1 MKNKYFPDEEITE
14 NDLFFMCSMVERVAR
29 KLHRRNKY
37 VVNAIGY
44 DELVHLL
51 SCAAV
56 LHCENPQKVADD
68 WIRDYSLTPGD
79 FDITDVDR
87 RLCTKIPT
95 ENDMGKVYKRLI
107 VNTSNSHE
115 DYAEGSSGSTT
126 TRSARRSTTTTQAP
140 ITSRPILSPARI
152 SRRASIDLGTKKV
165 PAGTFSSQN
174 GRKSGS

>member
-14 NDLFFMCSMVERVAR
+14 NDLFFICSMVERVAR
-29 KLHRRNKY
+29 KLRRRNKY

-51 SCAAV
+51 RCAAV
-56 LHCENPQKVADD
+56 LPCEKPQKVPDD
-68 WIRDYSLTPGD
+68 GIRDYSLTPGD

-87 RLCTKIPT
+87 QLCTKIPS

-115 DYAEGSSGSTT
+115 DYAEGILRVYNDEICETLDNYNA
-126 TRSARRSTTTTQAP
+126 SAYYEPSY
-140 ITSRPILSPARI
+140 IVAR
-152 SRRASIDLGTKKV
+152 AYFEKG
-165 PAGTFSSQN
+165 FH
-174 GRKSGS
+174 